1 MVGLGSDSSVNVN
14 SATTA
19 AQLKKTLVGLQ
30 LDIGGPDLLVK
41 EEDTLNQEIMSLNP
55 AVS

>member
-1 MVGLGSDSSVNVN
+1 MAGLGSDSSVNVN

>member
-1 MVGLGSDSSVNVN
+1 MVGLGSDYSVNVN